1 MTKNDWETDGTRD
14 GKPIYCP
21 SNDFDC
27 PYYGKGLCHI
37 AEPEEECDE
46 FYFEEDDDEEDYDDY
61 DDVDETGFDPYMG
74 CYSDDCQAQA

>member
-1 MTKNDWETDGTRD
+1 MAKNDWETDGTRD

-46 FYFEEDDDEEDYDDY
+46 FCFVPPDDEEAYDDY

-74 CYSDDCQAQA
+74 CYSDDC